1 MRSSARADRK
11 YATIAL
17 VGLPDPRDTAAYD
30 AALSTA
36 TVGPLSPLSG
46 PLKVRDYDP
55 AWPEA
60 YRQKASRV
68 IEALG
73 ERIVFL
79 EHVGSTSVPGLAAKP
94 IIDMV
99 LEVADSADEPSYVP
113 ALEAAGYALRI
124 REPSW
129 FEHRMLRPADRS
141 AHLHVFSAGCSETRR
156 MVRFRDHL
164 RTSEADRD
172 LYAATKRELAARGWK
187 YVQQYADAKTDVVAE
202 IMVRALGGG

>member
-1 MRSSARADRK
+1 M
-11 YATIAL
+11 
-17 VGLPDPRDTAAYD
+17 GLPDPRDTAAYD
-30 AALSTA
+30 AALLSA

-46 PLKVRDYDP
+46 PLEVSDYDP
-55 AWPEA
+55 AWPDA
-60 YRQKASRV
+60 YRRKASRV

-73 ERIVFL
+73 ERAVML

-99 LEVADSADEPSYVP
+99 LEVPDSSDEPAYVP

-129 FEHRMLRPADRS
+129 FEHRMLRPSDRS
-141 AHLHVFSAGCSETRR
+141 AHLHVFSAGCPETRR

-164 RTSEADRD
+164 RTSAVDRE
-172 LYAATKRELAARGWK
+172 LYAATKRELAARKWK
-187 YVQQYADAKTDVVAE
+187 YVQQYADAKTGVVAE
-202 IMVRALGGG
+202 IMARAMAGG

>member
-1 MRSSARADRK
+1 
-11 YATIAL
+11 

-30 AALSTA
+30 AALSAA

-46 PLKVRDYDP
+46 RLEVRDYDP

-60 YRQKASRV
+60 YRRKANDV

-73 ERIVFL
+73 ERVMLL

-99 LEVADSADEPSYVP
+99 LEVADSSDEPSYVP

-129 FEHRMLRPADRS
+129 FEHRMLRPSDRS
-141 AHLHVFSAGCSETRR
+141 AHLHVFSAGCPESRR
-156 MVRFRDHL
+156 MIRFRDHL

-172 LYAATKRELAARGWK
+172 LYAATKRELAGRGWK
-187 YVQQYADAKTDVVAE
+187 YMQQYADAKTGVVTE
-202 IMVRALGGG
+202 IMTRALAGG

>member
-1 MRSSARADRK
+1 M
-11 YATIAL
+11 
-17 VGLPDPRDTAAYD
+17 GLPDPRDTAAFD
-30 AALSTA
+30 AALRSA

-46 PLKVRDYDP
+46 PLEVRDYDP
-55 AWPEA
+55 AWPDA
-60 YRQKASRV
+60 YRRQASRV

-73 ERIVFL
+73 ERVVML

-99 LEVADSADEPSYVP
+99 LEVPDSSDEPAYVP

-129 FEHRMLRPADRS
+129 FEHRMLRPSDRS
-141 AHLHVFSAGCSETRR
+141 AHLHVFSAGCPETRQ

-164 RTSEADRD
+164 RTNAADRD

-187 YVQQYADAKTDVVAE
+187 YMQQYADAKTDVVAE
-202 IMVRALGGG
+202 IMARAMAGG